1 MKKQLFVIFSAILFL
16 SSCSWF
22 NNDQIQPLPVV
33 PQFNTFTISGKLG
46 TNGAMP
52 ENFAR
57 ALNSRT
63 ALATAPSGQ
72 TIQYKVLLLADDEDA
87 TPITGA
93 TSNVTE
99 DHVTNE
105 LSYTIKYTGTDT
117 TAVRYW
123 LRAVAYYMNGSTEV
137 DVLVSP
143 DTQLETAVDLKGG
156 VFTKDL
162 EMRPATSGYGEVEL
176 DITLASAS
184 MCDSITISD
193 DTHFEISGSGTSRKI
208 IHKATSEV
216 NPKVACG
223 SYPVTVNFYKT
234 QSVNS
239 VDTDVLVYQ
248 FDDVIN
254 IFNNLTTKT
263 WVDNGNSPHLT
274 TNAGVTT
281 CSITDAMLA
290 SFASTN
296 FYVKKGWTGAKNGTF
311 AEPFDS
317 LAYAINYINTI
328 GNSTTTYTIHIE
340 TSEFIEY
347 VFQTV
352 GISKKIQIEA
362 YSTVPGKKD
371 GKYTVYLNN
380 STNPMTINTD
390 GELTLESDGV
400 AMGSGFPTSVTHG
413 LILSSGISNSNYL
426 VGVYGKMV
434 MYGGYISA
442 NRNESIVKIQ
452 NNVKAIFEMYG
463 GSISTN
469 ANGAGVGFVGS
480 NGILKVAKKPYIYGN
495 SSSGNS
501 KNVFLPL
508 GKRIQVVGPLEEGA
522 LIGVSTQN
530 PPTAVLPQQITTGY
544 GYQTGGYNA
553 GQLPGKYFRGDV
565 YGVTED
571 GDPTSGEAVLKLS
584 GGNIS
589 TKVRDDITIDIDKK
603 IASKTNEAA
612 KKFTF
617 TVTKD
622 KGAVAP
628 ATSTDLTSATG
639 VTYSY
644 ILKDHTD
651 EVVSTTYYT
660 PNANTITLVGNIPTG
675 TYRLNVTVA
684 YGGNSYNASF
694 DISYANVTVPSDYV
708 ATPAGY
714 FSGAATL
721 CASDNDRKSSLFV
734 SGRRVSIPVLI
745 ASNHEVSQAEYERYC
760 IYSSQGAPTT
770 GKGKDDE
777 GNYPAYWINW
787 FDTIVYCN
795 LCTMNDTTFGSTA
808 SERLNHC
815 AYSLNGEKDPS
826 KWNGIVEGTGVNVG
840 KYCGPSGSGAD
851 YQLSN
856 EITQAWG
863 GGIVFDENA
872 DGWRLPTGVEW
883 EYLARGGNLTD
894 EGQFIFSGSNTS
906 EEIGWRYSYPY
917 TGAKCHNLQETK
929 SEKIPNALGIY
940 NMSGNLEEY
949 VWDRSDSTET
959 IGPTTPYAGPA
970 SLATPDCHRM
980 SRGGAYDNL
989 EDIMYNGRIRHDDP
1003 WSRWVDAGFRVVR
1016 TVQ

>member
-1 MKKQLFVIFSAILFL
+1 MLKAKRFALLAVSCFLFF
-16 SSCSWF
+16 SCSWF
-22 NNDQIQPLPVV
+22 NNDAVQPLPVIPV
-33 PQFNTFTISGKLG
+33 FNTFTITGSLT

-52 ENFAR
+52 ENFAQT
-57 ALNSRT
+57 LNSRT
-63 ALATAPSGQ
+63 AIATAPTGQ
-72 TIQYKVLLLADDEDA
+72 TIQYKVLLLAA
-87 TPITGA
+87 SGATTPIAGA
-93 TSNVTE
+93 SSESDGT
-99 DHVTNE
+99 
-105 LSYTIKYTGTDT
+105 SYTIKYTGTST
-117 TAVRYW
+117 TAAQYW
-123 LRAVAYYMNGSTEV
+123 LRAVAYYMSGTDEV
-137 DVLVSP
+137 DILVSP

-176 DITLASAS
+176 DMTLASAT

-193 DTHFEISGSGTSRKI
+193 DTHFEITGTGTDRKI
-208 IHKATSEV
+208 VHKATSAE
-216 NPKVACG
+216 NPKVASG

-234 QSVNS
+234 QTVNS

-254 IFNNLTTKT
+254 IFNNLTTT
-263 WVDNGNSPHLT
+263 VWVDNGNSPHLT
-274 TNAGVTT
+274 TSGGNTT
-281 CSITDAMLA
+281 CNITDAMLT

-317 LAYAINYINTI
+317 LAYAIKYINTI

-340 TSEFIEY
+340 TSDSIEY
-347 VFQTV
+347 VAQTV
-352 GISKKIQIEA
+352 GISKKIKIEA

-380 STNPMTINTD
+380 STDPMTINTD

-413 LILSSGISNSNYL
+413 LILSSGISNSTYL
-426 VGVYGKMV
+426 VSVYGKIV

-501 KNVFLPL
+501 KNVYLPL

-553 GQLPGKYFRGDV
+553 GHLPGKYFRGDR

-571 GDPTSGEAVLKLS
+571 GDPDSGEAVLKLS
-584 GGNIS
+584 GGSITS
-589 TKVRDDITIDIDKK
+589 KVRDDITIDIDKY
-603 IASKTNEAA
+603 IATRVDSNSR
-612 KKFTF
+612 KFTF

-622 KGAVAP
+622 KGAVSP
-628 ATSTDLTSATG
+628 ATSTNVTSATG
-639 VTYSY
+639 VHYNYTLY
-644 ILKDHTD
+644 DHND
-651 EVVSTTYYT
+651 EVATASGSTHLYT
-660 PNANTITLVGNIPTG
+660 MPANAPTG
-675 TYRLNVTVA
+675 TYRLHVA
-684 YGGNSYNASF
+684 FSYQGNTYNANF
-694 DISYANVTVPSDYV
+694 DITYANVTTIPTGCVI
-708 ATPAGY
+708 TPAG
-714 FSGAATL
+714 FFNGLATL
-721 CASDNDRKSSLFV
+721 CDGDTTDRQSKLFV
-734 SGRRVSIPVLI
+734 AGRSLSIPILI
-745 ASNHEVSQAEYERYC
+745 ASDHEVTQGEYERYC
-760 IYSSQGAPTT
+760 IYGTHGSPSVA
-770 GKGKDDE
+770 KGKNDA
-777 GNYPAYWINW
+777 GTYPAYFVSW

-795 LCTMNDTTFGSTA
+795 LCTMNDTNFGTTPA
-808 SERLNHC
+808 ERLNHC

-826 KWNGIVEGTGVNVG
+826 KWNGIEEGTGVTAG
-840 KYCGPSGSGAD
+840 KYCGPSNTTDVSD
-851 YQLSN
+851 S
-856 EITQAWG
+856 ITQLWG
-863 GGIVFDENA
+863 GIEFNVSA

-894 EGQFIFSGSNTS
+894 EEQFIFSGSNTLS
-906 EEIGWRYSYPY
+906 EIGWQ
-917 TGAKCHNLQETK
+917 TATKCHTIQETIEASK
-929 SEKIPNALGIY
+929 SPNALGLY
-940 NMSGNLEEY
+940 NMSGNIEEY
-949 VWDRSDSTET
+949 CWDRCDYNA
-959 IGPTTPYAGPA
+959 PVDPDTPATGPA
-970 SLATPDCHRM
+970 SLSQPDCSRM
-980 SRGGAYDNL
+980 LRGAPYGLSTEQYYKNC
-989 EDIMYNGRIRHDDP
+989 NFRHDLP
-1003 WSRWVDAGFRVVR
+1003 WHRFADSGFRVVR